1 MSKRQPGQGRTNRS
15 KEEPDDL
22 FIARVLDL
30 RRWAQSNQQ
39 VMTVLGVL
47 AVIAVAGVIYYGNY
61 RGSLNEQAA
70 QQLELV
76 HQSIS
81 IEDRQGAQD
90 QLITFLERYGGTA
103 YEGEARLLLGELY
116 LKEGQPEQ
124 ALAVL
129 EPVGERPRS
138 PIEMQAAMLL
148 ARAYE
153 QDERWAEA
161 ESAYLRVADRS
172 ELSFQIQEALSAAAR
187 IRADQQGDS
196 SGAVALYQRALD
208 GLQDDDPLRGHFQMR
223 IAELE
228 ARQDT

>member
-1 MSKRQPGQGRTNRS
+1 MSKRQPGKGRTKQS
-15 KEEPDDL
+15 QGEPDDL

-30 RRWAQSNQQ
+30 RRWAQANQQ

-61 RGSLNEQAA
+61 RRSLNEQAA
-70 QQLELV
+70 QQLEVV

-81 IEDRQGAQD
+81 IQDRQGAQD

-116 LKEGQPEQ
+116 LENRQPQQ
-124 ALAVL
+124 AQAVL
-129 EPVGERPRS
+129 EPMGNRPRA
-138 PIEMQAAMLL
+138 PIELQGAMLL
-148 ARAYE
+148 AKAYE
-153 QDERWAEA
+153 QDQRLAEA

-172 ELSFQIQEALSAAAR
+172 DLSFQIHEALSSAAR
-187 IRADQQGDS
+187 IRAERGDT

-208 GLQDDDPLRGHFQMR
+208 RLDEDDPMRGHFQMR
-223 IAELE
+223 IAEIQ